1 MFQICAVIGA
11 ALSLTYLGIVLLY
24 AASPASAS
32 DAGRPMQRLG
42 SSSVL
47 RGLGVIVLL
56 GSLGLAMLA
65 GPVGEGILVWLS
77 MAIASCSFVV
87 MAGPLAGPL
96 VPATGLL
103 ALGLAA
109 LMLA

>member
-1 MFQICAVIGA
+1 MFISAIG
-11 ALSLTYLGIVLLY
+11 LTYLGIMLLY
-24 AASPASAS
+24 AASPASAA
-32 DAGRPMQRLG
+32 DAVRPIRRLG
-42 SSSVL
+42 SSGVL
-47 RGLGVIVLL
+47 RGGGIIVLL
-56 GSLGLAMLA
+56 GSLGLAVFG
-65 GPVGEGILVWLS
+65 GPVGEGLLMWLS

-87 MAGPLAGPL
+87 IAGPLAGPL